1 MLLYS
6 YNSAYGG
13 FEMEIKTERWKRFC
27 EMYSR
32 ELTPMLVTYEKM
44 RKKTAS
50 YVMAL
55 EVLNVFLGCIAVV
68 TVLLQFFSKEAYAA
82 LFPAFFVSFFL
93 LMFLGPFIKS
103 RKKNF
108 KTTLKKAFMR
118 KILSVFGDIKYESCA
133 NNENELITM
142 FKGNEYVPPSERP
155 QKNISNISSD
165 DLINSKLFSS
175 YNIRKD
181 DDLFNGT
188 YNGVDFRLVETALY
202 HRSNSG
208 KKQSVTK
215 VFKGVI
221 AMFTSNKNF
230 SGMTMI
236 ATKGDTTGKLIP
248 PWIFAL
254 FMTPLIISASMAVI
268 TEPLNLASYI
278 AVFIV
283 ILSIVAYCY
292 SKKQENLD
300 IVKLEDTELN
310 KHFNV
315 YSTDQVESRYLLTPS
330 FITRFKKLKTAFG
343 TEKIKCAFFNNKIVF
358 AISAKEDFFEVG
370 DLYTSMNDPKAIF
383 KLYNEIT
390 AIEDMIDHFKLD
402 EKIGL

>member
-1 MLLYS
+1 
-6 YNSAYGG
+6 
-13 FEMEIKTERWKRFC
+13 
-27 EMYSR
+27 MYSR
-32 ELTPMLVTYEKM
+32 ELTPALATYEKM
-44 RKKTAS
+44 RKKTATFILS
-50 YVMAL
+50 L
-55 EVLNVFLGCIAVV
+55 EILGNIAGVVF
-68 TVLLQFFSKEAYAA
+68 VLL
-82 LFPAFFVSFFL
+82 L
-93 LMFLGPFIKS
+93 LLNFIKQEYMQMTFPFMFAAAVLMS
-103 RKKNF
+103 VIKPFVASKKKKF

-142 FKGNEYVPPSERP
+142 FKENEYVPPSERP
-155 QKNISNISSD
+155 QKNILNISAD

-202 HRSNSG
+202 HRSRSG
-208 KKQSVTK
+208 KNQSVSK

-236 ATKGDTTGKLIP
+236 ATKGDNTGKLIP
-248 PWIFAL
+248 PWIFTL
-254 FMTPLIISASMAVI
+254 LMTPFIVTASLTLIA
-268 TEPLNLASYI
+268 EPLNFANYVSL
-278 AVFIV
+278 FIV
-283 ILSIVAYCY
+283 ISALAAYCY
-292 SKKQENLD
+292 SKKQENLNA
-300 IVKLEDTELN
+300 VKLEDTELDKN
-310 KHFNV
+310 FVV

-343 TEKIKCAFFNNKIVF
+343 TKKIKCAFFDNKIMF
-358 AISAKEDFFEVG
+358 AISTNEDFFEVG
-370 DLYTSMNDPKAIF
+370 DLYKSLNDPKAIF

-390 AIEDMIDHFKLD
+390 AIEDMIDHFQLD
-402 EKIGL
+402 KKIGL